1 MKLLIDTFKKT
12 GNLHHAYVLE
22 GEHEI
27 VRKDLFDF
35 ISEYLKLA
43 TIGNPDFWY
52 TIYDSFTI
60 DDARNVR
67 EAQANRPVI
76 GDKKIFVIET
86 RAMTV
91 EAQNSLLKVLEEPT
105 AGTHIFILLPS
116 AEIILPTLRS
126 RAIVVSLRDEAFAT
140 ADAKIFLKSSLS
152 ERLEIVSEI
161 AEEKDKAKAQGL
173 LDGLITELHGKKG
186 KEAVLKE
193 LLTARMYVNDRSPS
207 LKLLLEHIACVLS

>member
-1 MKLLIDTFKKT
+1 MKLLIDTFKRT

-35 ISEYLKLA
+35 ISEHLKLA
-43 TIGNPDFWY
+43 TIGNPDFWH
-52 TIYDSFTI
+52 TIHDSFTI

-67 EAQANRPVI
+67 DAQANRPVV
-76 GDKKIFVIET
+76 GDKKIFIIET

-116 AEIILPTLRS
+116 SEIILPTLRS

-140 ADAKIFLKSSLS
+140 KDAQIFLKSSLP
-152 ERLEIVSEI
+152 ERLEIVGEI
-161 AEEKDKAKAQGL
+161 SEEKDKAKAQGL

-186 KEAVLKE
+186 KEAALKE

-207 LKLLLEHIACVLS
+207 LKLLLEHIACILP